1 MYPFQGHNDVVMMDL
16 SMSEDDNK
24 SVGHSEL
31 ISAIT
36 VSLHPLV
43 IMNISE
49 HVTRISAQ
57 HTDGKPFEVFGA
69 ILGKQSGRH
78 VEMMNSFEVK
88 WSDEGKG
95 YAIID
100 ANFLSTRE
108 QQCKIFFFS
117 DVYVHEAY
125 NTKLYQILFNISRED
140 RMCIRLDQEVF
151 HDLDYVGWYTVGG
164 TTPTQADWQVH
175 QQFSV
180 MHESPIL
187 VKLDPK
193 APPGNKL
200 PVAIYESVSTT
211 GVSTSGSASV
221 VWHPVSWSLA
231 SEQAERIGIEHVA
244 QISTVSANSISST
257 NKQIVGQL
265 GAINMLQSRLELI
278 YDYLMAVRKGE
289 LPRDEVVIREIAQL
303 VRRVPVMSSEKFL
316 EQYKNQCLEV
326 KMTALVAALT
336 KTCGT
341 LNDLVTKMNVMSM
354 ERQTWLLASGRRA
367 RPFPAV

>member
-1 MYPFQGHNDVVMMDL
+1 MDL
-16 SMSEDDNK
+16 SMSENENK
-24 SVGHSEL
+24 SVGHNEP

-49 HVTRISAQ
+49 HVTRTSAQ
-57 HTDGKPFEVFGA
+57 RNDGKSFEVFGA

-88 WSDEGKG
+88 WSDDGKG
-95 YAIID
+95 YAVID

-108 QQCKIFFFS
+108 QQ
-117 DVYVHEAY
+117 Y
-125 NTKLYQILFNISRED
+125 
-140 RMCIRLDQEVF
+140 QEVF
-151 HDLDYVGWYTVGG
+151 HDLDYVGWYTIGG
-164 TTPTQADWQVH
+164 TKPTEADWEVH

-200 PVAIYESVSTT
+200 PVAIYESVCAT
-211 GVSTSGSASV
+211 GLKGGPSSV
-221 VWHPVSWSLA
+221 VWHSVSWSLA

-244 QISTVSANSISST
+244 QISTVSANTISST

-278 YDYLMAVRKGE
+278 YDYLRAVRTGE
-289 LPRDEVVIREIAQL
+289 LPRDEEIIREIAQL
-303 VRRVPVMSSEKFL
+303 VRRVPVMGSDKFV

-326 KMTALVAALT
+326 KMTSLVAALT

-354 ERQTWLLASGRRA
+354 ERQNWLLASGRRA

>member
-1 MYPFQGHNDVVMMDL
+1 MMDVPML
-16 SMSEDDNK
+16 EDDNT
-24 SVGHSEL
+24 SAGHCEPT
-31 ISAIT
+31 SAIT

-57 HTDGKPFEVFGA
+57 QNDGKPFEVFGA

-95 YAIID
+95 YAVID
-100 ANFLSTRE
+100 ASFLSVRE
-108 QQCKIFFFS
+108 QQ
-117 DVYVHEAY
+117 Y
-125 NTKLYQILFNISRED
+125 
-140 RMCIRLDQEVF
+140 QEVF
-151 HDLDYVGWYTVGG
+151 HDLDYVGWYTVGS
-164 TTPTQADWQVH
+164 TTPTQADWEVH

-180 MHESPIL
+180 IHESPIM

-200 PVAIYESVSTT
+200 PVAIYESVPTT
-211 GVSTSGSASV
+211 GLSASDPSST
-221 VWHPVSWSLA
+221 VWHTVSWSLA

-244 QISTVSANSISST
+244 QISTISANTVSST

-278 YDYLMAVRKGE
+278 HDYLIAVRRKE
-289 LPRDEVVIREIAQL
+289 LPRDEAVIREIAQL
-303 VRRVPVMSSEKFL
+303 VRRVPVMGSDKFL
-316 EQYKNQCLEV
+316 RQYKDQCLEV
-326 KMTALVAALT
+326 KMTSLVAVLT

-341 LNDLVTKMNVMSM
+341 LNDLVTKMNIMSV
-354 ERQTWLLASGRRA
+354 ERQSWLLGSGRRA

>member
-1 MYPFQGHNDVVMMDL
+1 MDDVP
-16 SMSEDDNK
+16 MSEDDNK

-31 ISAIT
+31 TSAIT

-57 HTDGKPFEVFGA
+57 QNDGKPFEVFGA

-95 YAIID
+95 YAVID
-100 ANFLSTRE
+100 AGFLSTRE
-108 QQCKIFFFS
+108 QQ
-117 DVYVHEAY
+117 Y
-125 NTKLYQILFNISRED
+125 
-140 RMCIRLDQEVF
+140 QEVF
-151 HDLDYVGWYTVGG
+151 RDLDYVGWYTVGD
-164 TTPTQADWQVH
+164 TTPTQADWEVH
-175 QQFSV
+175 QQFAI

-187 VKLDPK
+187 VKLNPK

-200 PVAIYESVSTT
+200 PVAIYESVPTTGLSTT
-211 GVSTSGSASV
+211 GPSSV
-221 VWHPVSWSLA
+221 VWHSINWSLA

-244 QISTVSANSISST
+244 QISTVSANTISST

-278 YDYLMAVRKGE
+278 YDYLIAVRRGE
-289 LPRDEVVIREIAQL
+289 LPRDEAVVREIAQL
-303 VRRVPVMSSEKFL
+303 VRRVPVMGSDKFL
-316 EQYKNQCLEV
+316 QQYKNQCLEV
-326 KMTALVAALT
+326 KMTSLVAVLT

-341 LNDLVTKMNVMSM
+341 LNDLVTKMNIMSM